1 MDDSAA
7 RAKFGVLYEQHR
19 RAVLAYC
26 RRRAAEEDAQ
36 EIMNETFAIAW
47 RRIDRVPAPE
57 EALPWL
63 FSTARGQ
70 LSNQRRG
77 RRRFAK
83 LISKSASLAAMPE
96 PGPESQVVLMQE
108 LDEVATAMA
117 RLRPIDQELLRLAV
131 WEELSHAEIGQVLS
145 LSENAVSQRLS
156 RATKRL
162 TDEVNKGAVR
172 NPRRRAVWKGD
183 VA

>member
-7 RAKFGVLYEQHR
+7 RAKFGLLYDQHR

-26 RRRAAEEDAQ
+26 RRRAPRHDAE

-47 RRIDRVPAPE
+47 RRIEKVPPPE

-77 RRRFAK
+77 KRRFAR
-83 LISKSASLAAMPE
+83 LITKSASIAVVPE
-96 PGPESQVVLMQE
+96 PSPESQVVRMQE
-108 LDEVATAMA
+108 LDEVADALA

-131 WEELSHAEIGQVLS
+131 WEELSHAAIGQVVGM
-145 LSENAVSQRLS
+145 SENAVSQRLS

-162 TDEVNKGAVR
+162 TAEVNLSPTR
-172 NPRRRAVWKGD
+172 SPRRQAAWKGD